1 MAITKSEQEFLFTW
15 ILMGAF
21 FSLIIDKLVSAISP
35 ENALEIGIGGV
46 LVLAYIFK
54 IK

>member
-15 ILMGAF
+15 LLMGAF
-21 FSLIIDKLVSAISP
+21 FSLIIDKLVAAISP

-46 LVLAYIFK
+46 ILVAYIFK
-54 IK
+54 IR